1 MAPRM
6 PIPSIDRLPLTLR
19 AAPGAL
25 ALLRERGL
33 RGSDVAVL
41 PGASG
46 GAKWLGIAGLDRYVF
61 GTLLGRPRDTVLH
74 GIGSSI
80 GSWRLACLGQRDPL
94 AALDRGHEA
103 YIHHQ
108 RYSRHPSTAEVTR
121 VLTACLDHLLG
132 AHGVDE
138 ILSHP
143 SLRLHVITAEGHGFA
158 SQTTRVRLAVAL
170 GAAAAAN
177 VISRRTLSWHFTRTL
192 FHNAGDDSP
201 FAGLRDLPTR
211 HRTFD
216 ASSLRAVLLAS
227 GSIPLLVDGVHIP
240 GVSGMHWDGGVTD
253 YHLAFDYGAVNG
265 LVLYPHF
272 YDHLVPGWFDKSLP
286 WRKRGAVHD
295 RLLLIAP
302 SASFVA
308 SLPGSKI
315 PDRRDFYALSDADR
329 IARWEAVRARTVAL
343 GETLHELIETGR
355 IADVVQPFPAN
366 GRA

>member
-1 MAPRM
+1 MSRRAL
-6 PIPSIDRLPLTLR
+6 DTLPLTLR

-33 RGSDVAVL
+33 RGEDVAVL

-61 GTLLGRPRDTVLH
+61 GTLLAQPRTTVLH

-108 RYSRHPSTAEVTR
+108 RYSKHPSTSEVTR

-132 AHGVDE
+132 AQGVDE
-138 ILSHP
+138 ILAHP
-143 SLRLHVITAEGHGFA
+143 SLRLHVITAEGRGFA
-158 SQTTRVRLAVAL
+158 ARTTRVRLAIAL
-170 GAAAAAN
+170 GTAAAAN
-177 VISRRTLSWHFTRTL
+177 VVSRRTLSWQFTRTL

-211 HRTFD
+211 HCTFD
-216 ASSLRAVLLAS
+216 ATSLRAVLLAS
-227 GSIPLLVDGVHIP
+227 GSIPLLVDGVRIP
-240 GVSGMHWDGGVTD
+240 GATGLHWDGGVTD
-253 YHLAFDYGAVNG
+253 YHLAFDYGAVDG

-286 WRKRGAVHD
+286 WRRRGAVHD
-295 RLLLIAP
+295 RLLVVAP

-308 SLPGSKI
+308 SLPGGKI
-315 PDRRDFYALSDADR
+315 PDRRDFYALSDAER
-329 IARWEAVRARTVAL
+329 IARWEAVRARTAEL
-343 GETLHELIETGR
+343 GEALHELIETGR
-355 IADVVQPFPAN
+355 IADVVQPFSPG